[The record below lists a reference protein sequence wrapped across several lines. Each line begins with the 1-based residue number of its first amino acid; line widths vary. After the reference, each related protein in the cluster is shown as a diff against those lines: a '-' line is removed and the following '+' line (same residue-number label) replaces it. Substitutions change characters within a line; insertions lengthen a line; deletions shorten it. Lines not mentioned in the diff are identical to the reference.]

1 MSKVEI
7 TNTKFHKIVSDQEAI
22 KERDKNEELTQWI
35 IYSRKWSWKM
45 KLRKII
51 LTVIEVDSH
60 HIIIVDW
67 VVQTHKVKP
76 KIDKIKKVMINS
88 DMDNNRL
95 QTQFKALEEVVLFKG
110 IEQLVPITVVV
121 ILLKVLTQ
129 MVETLEASNLHLQH
143 PSELEIS
150 STQH

>member
-1 MSKVEI
+1 
-7 TNTKFHKIVSDQEAI
+7 
-22 KERDKNEELTQWI
+22 
-35 IYSRKWSWKM
+35 
-45 KLRKII
+45 
-51 LTVIEVDSH
+51 
-60 HIIIVDW
+60 
-67 VVQTHKVKP
+67 
-76 KIDKIKKVMINS
+76 MINS

-95 QTQFKALEEVVLFKG
+95 QTQFKALEEVVLFRG